1 MSCQRAGVA
10 SLASAWV
17 YMMTLVRGP
26 SMQDAK
32 RKARLHADKTIV
44 TLQEHETE
52 LQNELRTLANAAR
65 QAQKQVASQ
74 SLRAVLAKSKATRQ
88 QLTLLVKKRQAL
100 QNHLDTL
107 KNSELNEQVLSSV
120 KQTSSVLKTMGL
132 EQSLS
137 DMDAVVADM
146 QDAQSDL
153 SALQEG
159 LSEGFSGQG
168 DEDDLDQELEMLL
181 SDSDATLPMPA
192 ARTHALPMPTN
203 SMHGAPVLSTTT
215 SATAVPTAAPTAVAS
230 AAPTAAPTAAPKK
243 SKKAKK
249 AQTASSTALDP
260 ISEAERTE
268 HAAEHAVEEESEN
281 IVDTDTES
289 SEPTT
294 AMEEAAMQAP
304 NA

>member
-17 YMMTLVRGP
+17 YLMTLVRGP

-32 RKARLHADKTIV
+32 RKARLHADQTIA

-74 SLRAVLAKSKATRQ
+74 SLRAVLGKSKATRQ

-159 LSEGFSGQG
+159 LSEGFNGQG
-168 DEDDLDQELEMLL
+168 DEDDLDLELEMLL
-181 SDSDATLPMPA
+181 SDSDATLPIPA
-192 ARTHALPMPTN
+192 AKTHALPMPTN
-203 SMHGAPVLSTTT
+203 SMQSAPVLSTTT
-215 SATAVPTAAPTAVAS
+215 SATAVPSTPG
-230 AAPTAAPTAAPKK
+230 AAPKK

-249 AQTASSTALDP
+249 AQTASSAASSTALDP
-260 ISEAERTE
+260 IAEADRV
-268 HAAEHAVEEESEN
+268 HSAESDAEDEPEKTADKE
-281 IVDTDTES
+281 DTE
-289 SEPTT
+289 T
-294 AMEEAAMQAP
+294 ATAEAAMHAP

>member
-17 YMMTLVRGP
+17 YLMTLVRGP

-32 RKARLHADKTIV
+32 RKARLHADQTIA

-74 SLRAVLAKSKATRQ
+74 SLRAVLGKSKATRQ

-159 LSEGFSGQG
+159 LSEGFNGQS
-168 DEDDLDQELEMLL
+168 DEDDLDLELEMLL
-181 SDSDATLPMPA
+181 SDSDATLPIPT

-203 SMHGAPVLSTTT
+203 SMQNAPVLSTTTSTTT
-215 SATAVPTAAPTAVAS
+215 SATAVPSTPS
-230 AAPTAAPTAAPKK
+230 AAPKK
-243 SKKAKK
+243 PKKAKK
-249 AQTASSTALDP
+249 AQTASSAASSTALDP
-260 ISEAERTE
+260 IAEADRV
-268 HAAEHAVEEESEN
+268 HGAESDAEDET
-281 IVDTDTES
+281 VDTEDKEDTE
-289 SEPTT
+289 T
-294 AMEEAAMQAP
+294 ATAEATMHAP

>member
-1 MSCQRAGVA
+1 MY
-10 SLASAWV
+10 L
-17 YMMTLVRGP
+17 MTLVRGP

-32 RKARLHADKTIV
+32 RKARLHADQTIA

-74 SLRAVLAKSKATRQ
+74 SLRAVLGKSKATRQ

-159 LSEGFSGQG
+159 LSEGFNGSNGQG
-168 DEDDLDQELEMLL
+168 DEDDLDLELEMLL
-181 SDSDATLPMPA
+181 SDSDATLPIPA

-203 SMHGAPVLSTTT
+203 SMQSAPVLSTTTSTTT
-215 SATAVPTAAPTAVAS
+215 SATAVPSTPS
-230 AAPTAAPTAAPKK
+230 AAPKK
-243 SKKAKK
+243 PKKAKK
-249 AQTASSTALDP
+249 AQTASSGASSTALDS
-260 ISEAERTE
+260 IAEADRVHGAEGDAEDETVNTE
-268 HAAEHAVEEESEN
+268 DKEETETATAEATMH
-281 IVDTDTES
+281 
-289 SEPTT
+289 
-294 AMEEAAMQAP
+294 AP